1 MVRRIVLLV
10 LLLLVVPAVVTAEDT
25 VSVGVTPFAIHSQ
38 DRLEYLSQ
46 GIQEMIGNHLMQ
58 RGLIVSDQAAVAKA
72 LGRTSVSAMDEGSA
86 KRIGQ
91 TLGVDYVVYGSLTKI
106 GQTLSL
112 DTRIVDSRG
121 RKMTQSVFVQEEG
134 LDNINAAAEKLAKEV
149 TARVSSRQKIDQIQ
163 VEGNDRIETDAIRRV
178 VESQEGDVYS
188 EAVVAADLKRIYNME
203 YFDDVSVDVQDSPQ
217 GKIVKFLVQEK
228 PVITS
233 IEITGYRRLEK
244 EDLMAV
250 VGYSVYSI
258 VNPRKIVESV
268 ENMKAAYRE
277 KGYYNAEIKYAIEP
291 IEGKKVA
298 VKYDIDEGDKIY
310 IKAIEFTGNEAFS
323 DRRLRREMETS
334 QKNMLSWVLGTGVL
348 KDDALKTDIKRV
360 NAFYLNNGYLEAKV
374 GDPEVK
380 TEEGGLTI
388 TIPVSEGPQYR
399 VGQLGLAGDLVVPE
413 ETIREELKLAT
424 GDIVNRQLVQEDVE
438 KITALTADQG
448 YAFAEVQPQLKQN
461 VENNTVDITYH
472 VAKKGLVTFERIT
485 VVGNDRTRDKVIR
498 RELKVKEGELFSSEG
513 LRVSNI
519 NLERLGYFAEVQI
532 VQSQGT
538 AEDKMNL
545 DVKVKEQ
552 STGAF
557 SVGAGYSSYNSLF
570 GTVSIRENNLFGTG
584 RKLSIE
590 ATVGGRS
597 DEYILG
603 FTEPWLF
610 DIPLSAGFDIFNRQ
624 IDYDEY
630 ERDSIGFDVR
640 AGYPIMDFT
649 TLSGRYMYEYIDVQ
663 DVSSDA
669 AKAIKDIE
677 GESDT
682 SSLMAS
688 IRRDSRNKYFNPTKG
703 SDNSF
708 SVEYAGGPLGGS
720 NAFTRMVA
728 SSGWLIPMPWEES
741 AFLLKG
747 KGGYLIQGPGDL
759 PAYEKF
765 YLGGINSVRGFGW
778 SDISP
783 RDPATGDKIGGERM
797 AVFNVE
803 FTFPLVK
810 SAGVIG
816 VVFFDQGNVWTEE
829 QGYDLGDLK
838 RSYGGGI
845 RYNSPLGPL
854 RIEYGQVL
862 DPEEGDPTGQW
873 EFSVGTF
880 F

>member
-1 MVRRIVLLV
+1 MVRRIMLLV
-10 LLLLVVPAVVTAEDT
+10 LLLLVVPAVTSAEVA

-46 GIQEMIGNHLMQ
+46 GIQEMIGNHLLQ
-58 RGLIVSDQAAVAKA
+58 RGLVVADQATVAKA
-72 LGRTSVSAMDEGSA
+72 LGRTSVAALDESSAR
-86 KRIGQ
+86 RIGK

-112 DTRIVDSRG
+112 DTRIVDVRG
-121 RKMTQSVFVQEEG
+121 GKTTQSVFVQEEG
-134 LDNINAAAEKLAKEV
+134 LDNLNAASEKLAKEV
-149 TARVSSRQKIDQIQ
+149 TLRVSSRQKIHQIL
-163 VEGNDRIETDAIRRV
+163 VEGNDRIETDAIKRII
-178 VESQEGDVYS
+178 ESQDGDVYS
-188 EAVVAADLKRIYNME
+188 EATVAGDLKRIYNME
-203 YFDDVSVDVQDSPQ
+203 FFDDVQVDVQDSPE
-217 GKIVKFLVQEK
+217 GKIVKFMVQEK

-233 IEITGYRRLEK
+233 IEISGNRRLEK
-244 EDLMAV
+244 EDLMGV

-268 ENMKAAYRE
+268 ENMKTAYRD
-277 KGYYNAEIKYAIEP
+277 KGYYNAEIKYTIET

-298 VKYDIDEGDKIY
+298 VKYDIDEGDKVY
-310 IKAIEFTGNEAFS
+310 VDTIEFTGNEAFS
-323 DRRLRREMETS
+323 DRKLRGEMETS

-348 KDDALKTDIKRV
+348 NDETLKTDIKRV
-360 NAFYLNNGYLEAKV
+360 NAFYLNNGYLQAKV
-374 GDPEVK
+374 GDPDVK
-380 TEEGGLTI
+380 MGEDGLII
-388 TIPVSEGPQYR
+388 TIPVVEGPQYT
-399 VGQLGLAGDLVVPE
+399 VGEISFAGDLVVPE
-413 ETIREELKLAT
+413 ETLRDGLQVAQ
-424 GDIVNRQLVQEDVE
+424 GDVVNRKLVQEDVE
-438 KITALTADQG
+438 TITSLTADQG
-448 YAFAEVQPQLKQN
+448 YAFAEVEPQLKPVPDTTN
-461 VENNTVDITYH
+461 VDIVYQIE
-472 VAKKGLVTFERIT
+472 KKGLVTFERIS

-498 RELKVKEGELFSSEG
+498 RELKVKEGELFSAEG

-519 NLERLGYFAEVQI
+519 NLERLGYFEEVQI
-532 VQSQGT
+532 VQSQGSSD
-538 AEDKMNL
+538 DKMNL
-545 DVKVKEQ
+545 EVKVKEQ
-552 STGAF
+552 PTGAF

-570 GTVSIRENNLFGTG
+570 GMVSIRENNLFGTG
-584 RKLSIE
+584 RKLSLE
-590 ATVGGRS
+590 ATVGGS
-597 DEYILG
+597 SNEYVLG

-610 DIPLSAGFDIFNRQ
+610 DIPLSAGIDIFNRQ
-624 IDYDEY
+624 IEYDEY
-630 ERDSIGFDVR
+630 DRDSIGFALR
-640 AGYPIMDFT
+640 AGYPLMDFT
-649 TLSGRYMYEYIDVQ
+649 TVSGRYMYEYIDVR
-663 DVSSDA
+663 DVSRNA
-669 AKAIKDIE
+669 ATVIKDIE

-682 SSLMAS
+682 SSLMAA
-688 IRRDSRNKYFNPTKG
+688 IRRDSRNKYFNPTEG

-720 NAFTRMVA
+720 NAFTRVIA
-728 SSGWLIPMPWEES
+728 SSGWLIPMPWDES
-741 AFLLKG
+741 AFLFKA
-747 KGGYLIQGPGDL
+747 KGGYIAQGPGDL

-816 VVFFDQGNVWTEE
+816 VVFFDQGNVWTED

-838 RSYGGGI
+838 RSYGAGI

-862 DPEEGDPTGQW
+862 DPEEDDPSGQW